1 MIKCEHFA
9 IHELV
14 PTNVFYD
21 RGERAWELLDERL
34 LITLDK
40 LRKRY
45 GSMTVNNYYWGK
57 NREWSGLR
65 TSDSPYYSA
74 NSQHTFGRAAD
85 CLFAAK
91 SAETVRQDI
100 LANPDDEDFRL
111 IGSLEL
117 GVSWLHFDVRN
128 CDRIKTYYP
137 QSVVAQKLKNKVNN
151 F

>member
-1 MIKCEHFA
+1 MYKCEHFS

-14 PTNVFYD
+14 SPHVFHN
-21 RGERAWELLDERL
+21 RGEKAWQLLDERL

-40 LRKRY
+40 LRSRY
-45 GSMTVNNYYWGK
+45 GQMTVNNYYWGK
-57 NREWSGLR
+57 DREWSGLR

-74 NSQHTFGRAAD
+74 FSQHSFGRAAD
-85 CLFAAK
+85 CLFTSN

-100 LANPDDEDFRL
+100 LANPGDDDFKL

-137 QSVVAQKLKNKVNN
+137 
-151 F
+151 

>member
-1 MIKCEHFA
+1 MYKCEHFS

-14 PTNVFYD
+14 PPHVFHK
-21 RGERAWELLDERL
+21 RGEKAWELLDERL
-34 LITLDK
+34 LITLDS
-40 LRKRY
+40 LRSRY

-57 NREWSGLR
+57 DREWSGLR

-74 NSQHTFGRAAD
+74 LSQHSFGRAAD
-85 CLFAAK
+85 CLFTGK
-91 SAETVRQDI
+91 SAEEVRQDI
-100 LANPDDEDFRL
+100 RANPQDDDFKL

-137 QSVVAQKLKNKVNN
+137 
-151 F
+151 